1 MENNTH
7 HKLHQWYIQFD
18 ESPLELMHG
27 GKCPPCVIEEN
38 REIWRRY
45 KKIIMRHLNEEEM
58 NTAEFC
64 KMEQIVRDETS
75 GNV

>member
-1 MENNTH
+1 
-7 HKLHQWYIQFD
+7 
-18 ESPLELMHG
+18 
-27 GKCPPCVIEEN
+27 
-38 REIWRRY
+38 
-45 KKIIMRHLNEEEM
+45 MRHLNEEEM